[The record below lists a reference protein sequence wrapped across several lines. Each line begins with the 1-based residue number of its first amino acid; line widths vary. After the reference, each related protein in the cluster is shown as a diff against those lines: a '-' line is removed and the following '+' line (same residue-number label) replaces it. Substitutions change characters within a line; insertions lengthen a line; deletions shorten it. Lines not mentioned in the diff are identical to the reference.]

1 MFFCFDNV
9 LFLLP
14 HRPSQFYLVL
24 DVVNLTAQEMSL
36 NYTINKNILIESKES
51 CRVPVPVERCPLER
65 LLTEN
70 TQPSDAQ
77 CEFTLHRTIQ
87 PRC

>member
-1 MFFCFDNV
+1 M
-9 LFLLP
+9 
-14 HRPSQFYLVL
+14 L

-36 NYTINKNILIESKES
+36 NYTTNKNILIESKES

-70 TQPSDAQ
+70 THTNDAQ
-77 CEFTLHRTIQ
+77 CKAQFAVEFCISGL
-87 PRC
+87 